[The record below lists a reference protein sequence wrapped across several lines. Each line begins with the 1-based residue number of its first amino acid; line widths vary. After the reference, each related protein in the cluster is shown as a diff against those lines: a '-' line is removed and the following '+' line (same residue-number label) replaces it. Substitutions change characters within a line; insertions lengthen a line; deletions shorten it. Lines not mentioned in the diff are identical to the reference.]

1 MQPTTACRATRYLV
15 TISLVMSA
23 ICCTAPTYR
32 HSQLWFGTSETLF
45 LILETE
51 CGKPVGGWMSS
62 AIEETNIWEWK
73 GVHQI
78 GKSTEFLCA
87 FGPPGKAHLDRLRV
101 TLEPFTSSSHA
112 CVITRTQDGS
122 KVFDGLLHPFP
133 FRHQPNDEAPV
144 GREEAARP

>member
-1 MQPTTACRATRYLV
+1 MPPTTACRATRYLV
-15 TISLVMSA
+15 AISLVMSA

-51 CGKPVGGWMSS
+51 YGKPVGGWMSS

-73 GVHQI
+73 SVQQI
-78 GKSTEFLCA
+78 GKSTEFLCP
-87 FGPPGKAHLDRLRV
+87 FGPPGKAYLDRLRV
-101 TLEPFTSSSHA
+101 TLEPFTSSSYA
-112 CVITRTQDGS
+112 CVITKTHDGS

-133 FRHQPNDEAPV
+133 FRHQPSDETPV